1 MMKDDK
7 KLQDRD
13 VEKFQMDGEERLQ
26 EGSQAEVKRR
36 GEESSCAQRGF
47 RSR

>member
-36 GEESSCAQRGF
+36 GEESSCTQRGF